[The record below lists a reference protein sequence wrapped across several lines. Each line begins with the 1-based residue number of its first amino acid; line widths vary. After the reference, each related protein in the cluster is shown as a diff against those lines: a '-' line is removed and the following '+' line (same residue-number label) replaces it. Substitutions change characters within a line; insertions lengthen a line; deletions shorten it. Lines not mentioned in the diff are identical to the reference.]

1 MAYSRNDAISAIVNY
16 KKLWDEANAVGN
28 EADKQKAATLAQNIY
43 GQMRSNGDASI
54 ADELSAS
61 DYASSQNVLKKYQQ
75 SQAATTSY
83 NRDNAINDIIDY
95 KKQWAD
101 ADAAGDEI
109 GKQYAANSA
118 GSVYSAM
125 MANGDTKIADE
136 LKASNYTQ
144 AQSASDKWHQLD
156 KSATRP
162 YFYSLGQKYGM
173 TQEQVDALI
182 GWDEKTGEVSFG
194 GQTLGRPDYLS
205 NGTSYWS
212 DTSVLDKAFND
223 YISRSGTTRSTE
235 QLIGQNNDEINQKVN
250 QLWGLQTNDHNDLN
264 NKYKEEYDYITQTN
278 PFTTDTAK
286 AILAKYDLSG
296 LQARDNAVAGGG
308 ASNGGN
314 IDSYA
319 AANALRQQSA
329 LINQGQMAVLDAHQQ
344 RIDNARS
351 ILESL
356 GVSQQNSYKGMQ
368 DTIGVQQ
375 EEAQRLFENQE
386 NARQF
391 DATNDTERY
400 RIDKNLEGIK
410 DTNAST
416 LEGTKYTADKE
427 SDTRIHESDNTL
439 AGTKYTAD
447 KESETRIHESDNTLA
462 GTKYTA
468 DKESDTRIHE
478 SNNTLAGTKYTAD
491 KESDTRIHESN
502 NTLAGIKDT
511 NASEER
517 IQKGHDEADKYGY
530 DKEVIIQKGHDDAD
544 KYGYDKE
551 VIIQKGHDDADKY
564 ITDKTVEGSI
574 ITTKDTN
581 ATNERIAKGDNDTD
595 KYVVDKSSDL
605 GIDLSDDGNGNNDGE
620 SKNGGN
626 ADEGW
631 NTFVGYFSDEKVKKF
646 LNEQLKP
653 YYDSGRELNEEVL
666 EKLIVGSDVLDS
678 NSTDYDI
685 DVEDAKAICNAL
697 GLDDSWVNKY
707 TNRGWWLF
715 NKDKGMKLTE

>member
-16 KKLWDEANAVGN
+16 KQLWNEANTAGN
-28 EADKQKAATLAQNIY
+28 EADKKKAATLAQNIY
-43 GQMRSNGDASI
+43 GQMRANGDSSI

-61 DYASSQNVLKKYQQ
+61 DYAASQNVLKKYQQ

-83 NRDNAINDIIDY
+83 NRDNAINDIVDY

-125 MANGDTKIADE
+125 MANGDTNIADE

-144 AQSASDKWHQLD
+144 AQALSDKWHQLD
-156 KSATRP
+156 KTSTRP

-182 GWDEKTGEVSFG
+182 GWDAKTGEVSFG
-194 GQTLGRPDYLS
+194 GQNLGKPDYLS
-205 NGTSYWS
+205 DGASYWS
-212 DTSVLDKAFND
+212 DTSVLDNAFND
-223 YISRSGTTRSTE
+223 YISRSGTTRTTD

-250 QLWGLQTNDHNDLN
+250 QLWGLQTNDHNDLT
-264 NKYKEEYDYITQTN
+264 NKYKEEYDFIANTN

-356 GVSQQNSYKGMQ
+356 GVSQQNSYTGMQ
-368 DTIGVQQ
+368 NTIGVQQ

-410 DTNAST
+410 DTNASNLEGT
-416 LEGTKYTADKE
+416 KYTSDNQLAGIKDTNASNLEGTKYTADKE
-427 SDTRIHESDNTL
+427 SE
-439 AGTKYTAD
+439 
-447 KESETRIHESDNTLA
+447 
-462 GTKYTA
+462 
-468 DKESDTRIHE
+468 
-478 SNNTLAGTKYTAD
+478 
-491 KESDTRIHESN
+491 TRIHESN

-511 NASEER
+511 NASNVELGQIESNTR
-517 IQKGHDEADKYGY
+517 IHESDNQLASDKY
-530 DKEVIIQKGHDDAD
+530 V
-544 KYGYDKE
+544 
-551 VIIQKGHDDADKY
+551 
-564 ITDKTVEGSI
+564 TDKT
-574 ITTKDTN
+574 TN
-581 ATNERIAKGDNDTD
+581 ADIHKSDNELEGTKYVADKEADTSKYVAD
-595 KYVVDKSSDL
+595 AESDTSKYVVDNGGTKPTLTASQATTAIKNGEISEDVISAYNYYYGTDYTVDNPPKVGDQTVTEL
-605 GIDLSDDGNGNNDGE
+605 LDDGNSN
-620 SKNGGN
+620 NGGN
-626 ADEGW
+626 AAEGW
-631 NTFVGYFSDEKVKKF
+631 TTFTGYFTDEKVKKF

-707 TNRGWWLF
+707 TNRTWF
-715 NKDKGMKLTE
+715 NSGKGMKLAE

>member
-16 KKLWDEANAVGN
+16 KKLWNEANTAGN
-28 EADKQKAATLAQNIY
+28 EADKKKAATLAQNIY
-43 GQMRSNGDASI
+43 GQMRANGDSSI

-61 DYASSQNVLKKYQQ
+61 DYAASQNVLKKYQQ

-83 NRDNAINDIIDY
+83 NRDNAINDIVDY

-125 MANGDTKIADE
+125 MANGDTNIADE

-144 AQSASDKWHQLD
+144 AQALSDKWHQLD
-156 KSATRP
+156 KTSTRP

-182 GWDEKTGEVSFG
+182 GWDAKTGEVSFG
-194 GQTLGRPDYLS
+194 GQNLGKPDYLS
-205 NGTSYWS
+205 DGASYWS
-212 DTSVLDKAFND
+212 DTSVLDNAFND
-223 YISRSGTTRSTE
+223 YISRSGTTRTTD

-250 QLWGLQTNDHNDLN
+250 QLWGLQTNDHNDLT
-264 NKYKEEYDYITQTN
+264 NKYKEEYDFIANTN

-356 GVSQQNSYKGMQ
+356 GVSQQNSYTGMQ
-368 DTIGVQQ
+368 NTIGVQQ

-410 DTNAST
+410 DTNASNLEGT
-416 LEGTKYTADKE
+416 KYTSDNQLAGIKDTNASNLEGTKYTADKE
-427 SDTRIHESDNTL
+427 SE
-439 AGTKYTAD
+439 
-447 KESETRIHESDNTLA
+447 
-462 GTKYTA
+462 
-468 DKESDTRIHE
+468 
-478 SNNTLAGTKYTAD
+478 
-491 KESDTRIHESN
+491 TRIHESN

-511 NASEER
+511 NASNVELGQIESNTR
-517 IQKGHDEADKYGY
+517 IHESDNQLASDKY
-530 DKEVIIQKGHDDAD
+530 V
-544 KYGYDKE
+544 
-551 VIIQKGHDDADKY
+551 
-564 ITDKTVEGSI
+564 TDKT
-574 ITTKDTN
+574 TN
-581 ATNERIAKGDNDTD
+581 ADIHKSDNELEGTKYVADKEADTS
-595 KYVVDKSSDL
+595 KYVVD
-605 GIDLSDDGNGNNDGE
+605 NGGAKPTLTV
-620 SKNGGN
+620 SQATTAIKNGEISQDVIDAYNYYHGTGYTIQN
-626 ADEGW
+626 PPNLKDSKTDDKKTPEEEAKEINTKLNNVYADSSETVQ
-631 NTFVGYFSDEKVKKF
+631 TFIRQ
-646 LNEQLKP
+646 QLIPKLEEESMTETALQN
-653 YYDSGRELNEEVL
+653 YLINNSAEYDLEV
-666 EKLIVGSDVLDS
+666 D
-678 NSTDYDI
+678 DI
-685 DVEDAKAICNAL
+685 KAICEACGIDSMWVDNYKNAGWL
-697 GLDDSWVNKY
+697 GGWNKW
-707 TNRGWWLF
+707 GAGVVA
-715 NKDKGMKLTE
+715 K